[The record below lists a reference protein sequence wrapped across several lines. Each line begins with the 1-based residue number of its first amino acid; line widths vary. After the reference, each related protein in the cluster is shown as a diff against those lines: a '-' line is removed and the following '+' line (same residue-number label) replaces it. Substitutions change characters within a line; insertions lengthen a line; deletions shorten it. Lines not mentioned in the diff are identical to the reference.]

1 MRATIRER
9 ACRLPSESVRFRL
22 ATMRRPRDHPPA
34 VAPRAPKKR
43 ASAKEASKPEDKKP
57 EDKKA
62 ARRAAILDA
71 ATAVFG
77 DKGYAAATVDD
88 IVLRLGVARGTFYLY
103 FDDKQDVFDALVDDF
118 VTRLEAAVISID
130 VAHPTITPVEQLRQ
144 NLARVI
150 SLALS
155 EPVLMRLA
163 LHDAAS
169 QGPELARRVDAFYER
184 LHRLLDES
192 LSIGQRIG
200 LVRAGDRRVMVAIG
214 LGGLKEMIY
223 AAARGALKGDADALV
238 EEMMLFLR
246 GGLLAPPP
254 ITRRR

>member
-1 MRATIRER
+1 
-9 ACRLPSESVRFRL
+9 
-22 ATMRRPRDHPPA
+22 MRRPRDHPPA